1 MDYASDEQC
10 ASMEYIVDEPLR
22 IPARSK
28 RSNQQ
33 LTDLGN
39 YFFLMQPLEWNNI
52 HNSIYIKDLINI
64 YFNNLW
70 YLKEIVP
77 LYLWVYMYL
86 WVGHDI
92 IIFII
97 I

>member
-1 MDYASDEQC
+1 MDYASDKQC

-39 YFFLMQPLEWNNI
+39 
-52 HNSIYIKDLINI
+52 
-64 YFNNLW
+64 
-70 YLKEIVP
+70 
-77 LYLWVYMYL
+77 
-86 WVGHDI
+86 
-92 IIFII
+92 
-97 I
+97 